1 MTLCQGI
8 SNVQQPPRNFTCPF
22 PGHEYDLVRPS
33 ASLYNGRRSWQREF
47 WRNVGYIFD
56 ADTSGVDGLH
66 ARDDM
71 TTAVLYE
78 KDHEMV
84 IMTLNRP
91 EALNSINRQ
100 LRHELNEAIVRFD
113 RDDQARV
120 AIITGAGRAFCAGRD
135 LKERAADNAAGVQAR
150 ASDSMGADS
159 LAWFEQTWKPMI
171 AAINGYAMAGGW
183 AIAQIC
189 DLRIAAEDAMMGITE
204 TRWSLL
210 PPFATALPKLVP
222 MAAAL
227 ELVMTA
233 KPITAQRAYEIGFVN
248 HVVPKARLLEEAK
261 ALARQI
267 IENAPLSVRYF
278 KELAYRGLDM
288 SEPALG
294 ALTRHLYDQLLRTED
309 SKEGPRA
316 FAEKRKP
323 QWKGR

>member
-1 MTLCQGI
+1 MT
-8 SNVQQPPRNFTCPF
+8 
-22 PGHEYDLVRPS
+22 
-33 ASLYNGRRSWQREF
+33 A
-47 WRNVGYIFD
+47 
-56 ADTSGVDGLH
+56 
-66 ARDDM
+66 
-71 TTAVLYE
+71 AVLYE
-78 KDHEMV
+78 KDDEMV
-84 IMTLNRP
+84 IITLNRP
-91 EALNSINRQ
+91 EALNSINRP
-100 LRHELNEAIVRFD
+100 LRQELNEAIVRFD

-150 ASDSMGADS
+150 ANDSMGADS
-159 LAWFEQTWKPMI
+159 LAWFERTWKPMI

-204 TRWSLL
+204 ARWSLL
-210 PPFATALPKLVP
+210 PPFATALPKLIP

-233 KPITAQRAYEIGFVN
+233 QPITAQRAYEIGFVN
-248 HVVPKARLLEEAK
+248 HVVPKERLMEEAK
-261 ALARQI
+261 ALARLI
-267 IENAPLSVRYF
+267 TANAPLSVRYF
-278 KELAYRGLDM
+278 KELAYRGVDM
-288 SEPALG
+288 SEAALA

-316 FAEKRKP
+316 FAEKRRP